1 QAETSPLRRE
11 FYGPSN
17 PEFFAEFLDG
27 HVWSLLLPKR
37 GGIGGSIESNDETD
51 EISGSPPREKAAN
64 VARASSSGV
73 PKAAKS
79 PAFYLARGE
88 EGARE
93 KDRSSRN
100 LDQIG
105 GGNLLRRGLTSS
117 FDGQRWLSS
126 RRRNLDQIGGGN
138 LLRSAIDDDRGE
150 RNLDSIGGGNLVR
163 GLGEGF
169 AFRRN
174 LDQIG
179 GGNLVRDLA
188 NSDAT
193 DDDNA

>member
-1 QAETSPLRRE
+1 MTCYRAFALSVLVLSMVVDWPTTVQAETSPLRRE

-27 HVWSLLLPKR
+27 H
-37 GGIGGSIESNDETD
+37 
-51 EISGSPPREKAAN
+51 GSPPREKAAN
-64 VARASSSGV
+64 VARASSSSV
-73 PKAAKS
+73 PKVAKS
-79 PAFYLARGE
+79 PAFYLERGE

-117 FDGQRWLSS
+117 FNGQRWLSS

-138 LLRSAIDDDRGE
+138 LLRSADDRGE

-188 NSDAT
+188 NSDAI